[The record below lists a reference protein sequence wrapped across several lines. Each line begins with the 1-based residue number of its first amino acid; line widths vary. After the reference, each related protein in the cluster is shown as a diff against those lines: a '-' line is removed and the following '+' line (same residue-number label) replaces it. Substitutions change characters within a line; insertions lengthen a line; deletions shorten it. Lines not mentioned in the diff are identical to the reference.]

1 MRRILFKLK
10 LLIRQLSRLR
20 INRKTGHSVLE
31 RDWLQYVLKGWAVR
45 VWCLRSVDLLEQ
57 LFKEFEGFL

>member
-10 LLIRQLSRLR
+10 LLIRQLSRLW
-20 INRKTGHSVLE
+20 INRKTGHTVLE
-31 RDWLQYVLKGWAVR
+31 RDWLQYVLNGWAVR
-45 VWCLRSVDLLEQ
+45 VWCLKSVDLLEQ